1 MAFCPLITIPLCN
14 SQPSVRRSFVQI
26 AGRTKLSV
34 GMCETREYRKIAAS
48 SDWKKMRAPAKKKFP
63 MLPFAKR
70 NLSLECLRICISHQ
84 KSPFGNISTV

>member
-63 MLPFAKR
+63 MLQHEQPY
-70 NLSLECLRICISHQ
+70 ECPPTKEAGCTLALCNRF
-84 KSPFGNISTV
+84 KSR

>member
-1 MAFCPLITIPLCN
+1 
-14 SQPSVRRSFVQI
+14 VQI

-63 MLPFAKR
+63 MLQHEQPY
-70 NLSLECLRICISHQ
+70 ECLPT
-84 KSPFGNISTV
+84 K